1 MSDGEVLQRLKNLI
15 DMHDGRMKTAIKK
28 AISAL
33 DKQTPKKAKKIVRFS
48 EYTFWECPS
57 CTEPLVDLKRYC
69 PECGQA
75 LE

>member
-28 AISAL
+28 AIAAY
-33 DKQTPKKAKKIVRFS
+33 DKQIPKKAK
-48 EYTFWECPS
+48 YQDGYWECPS